1 MLVFIFSKQQRYLPI
16 LSFIF
21 LTPFYCYAQKN
32 KSREIEYIV
41 RNNQKIK
48 GATRIIIDK
57 SDYFLRVYDEV
68 GLFARYPVVFGN
80 EVDKD
85 KFKEGDKRTPE
96 GIFVIQYI
104 QPHRK
109 WHLLMM
115 LDYPNKESVK
125 KFDRR
130 KKEGCIKVNE
140 NIGGAIGIHG
150 TWPKE
155 NYLIDKYR
163 NWTDGC
169 ISLKNEHIDDL
180 RKYVVKGTVV
190 EIQK

>member
-1 MLVFIFSKQQRYLPI
+1 MLVFLFNHHKYLCI
-16 LSFIF
+16 LFIIF
-21 LTPFYCYAQKN
+21 LLPCFSYSQK
-32 KSREIEYIV
+32 KKLREIEYFE

-48 GATRIIIDK
+48 GITKIIIDK

-80 EVDKD
+80 DVDKD

-96 GIFVIQYI
+96 GTFIIQYI
-104 QPHRK
+104 QPHHK
-109 WHLLMM
+109 WHVIMM

-125 KFDRR
+125 KFEQR
-130 KKEGCIKVNE
+130 KKECDIKVTDK
-140 NIGGAIGIHG
+140 IGGAIGIHG

-155 NYLIDKYR
+155 SYLIDKYR